1 MNSLS
6 LYWKYT
12 LISLK
17 GQMQYR
23 MSFLLSFTGQLFVT
37 AIEIVAIWALFDR
50 FGELEHWT
58 LAEVCLL
65 YGLVNTAF
73 AISSA
78 LLSGFDV
85 FGPLFVKTGNFDRLL
100 LRPRSVVLQLMGHEL
115 ALRRVGRLV
124 QGVLVFLWAAVQLD
138 VNWDWLNVS
147 LLLFT
152 MLGGIALFSGLMV
165 VQATISFWTVESLEV
180 MNTLTYGGVQTVQYP
195 LDIYSDWFRKFFT
208 FVVPLACISYFP
220 VLAILGKADPLGSSL
235 TFQVLSPALGFVFLG
250 ITFYFFYFGVSK
262 YTSTGS

>member
-12 LISLK
+12 LVSLK
-17 GQMQYR
+17 SQMQYR
-23 MSFLLSFTGQLFVT
+23 ASFLLSFVGQLIVT
-37 AIEIVAIWALFDR
+37 VIEVVAIWALFDR
-50 FGELEHWT
+50 FGELEHWS

-65 YGLVNTAF
+65 YGLVNTSF
-73 AISSA
+73 AIASA

-85 FGPLFVKTGNFDRLL
+85 FGPIFVKTGNFDRLL

-115 ALRRVGRLV
+115 ALRRLGRLV
-124 QGVLVFLWAAVQLD
+124 QGVFVFLWAAIQLD
-138 VNWDWLNVS
+138 VAWGWVNTS

-152 MLGGIALFSGLMV
+152 LLGGIALFSGLMV
-165 VQATISFWTVESLEV
+165 IQATISFWTVESLEV

-220 VLAILGKADPLGSSL
+220 ILAILDKSDPLGTSL
-235 TFQVLSPALGFVFLG
+235 TFQMFSPSLGFVFLG